1 MTAPHP
7 CPPAHAPG
15 AQLEPAIAAVLART
29 LRKRA
34 QGPYRALREQ
44 DVRDKLERLCGARSG
59 HAVHVDD
66 VQRLAGGASKEM
78 FSFTLRHDANAT
90 PERLVLRLD
99 PLESIIETSRQR
111 EAEAIAA
118 LRGTVPVPAVRFV
131 DQEGEFLGQSGLIT
145 SFVPGVTRPSTQTD
159 GGVSGIGTDY
169 GAAAAHIAPRFLD
182 NLVAIHAFDW
192 QHAHLPSFSAP
203 RAGSREA
210 ALWQV
215 EWYERIWLQD
225 ALEQIPLASLVRR
238 WLRSHAPV
246 CAAPVFVH
254 GDYRMGNFLFDEQSL
269 AMTAVLDWELAH
281 IGDFHE
287 DVGYVTQK
295 LFGLVDADKRF
306 LCCGL
311 FTREEFLHRYET
323 LSGRTIDPDTLHYYE
338 VLNAW
343 KSVVHT
349 FATCLTVAAAG
360 NNHQD
365 ALLSWLAPVGHLILA
380 DIASKLRG
388 RY

>member
-1 MTAPHP
+1 MNERGLHSP
-7 CPPAHAPG
+7 CPAPG
-15 AQLEPAIAAVLART
+15 APVEPAIAAVLART
-29 LRKRA
+29 LAKRVR
-34 QGPYRALREQ
+34 GPYAAMRE
-44 DVRDKLERLCGARSG
+44 DEIGDRLERLCTTHMGR
-59 HAVHVDD
+59 AVRVAD
-66 VQRLAGGASKEM
+66 VHRLAGGASKEM
-78 FSFTLRHDANAT
+78 FSFFLSDDRHAA

-118 LRGTVPVPAVRFV
+118 LKDTVPAPQVRFV
-131 DQEGEFLGQSGLIT
+131 DSDGEYLGQSGLIT
-145 SFVPGVTRPSTQTD
+145 SFVAGVTRPSTQTD

-169 GAAAAHIAPRFLD
+169 GVAAARIAPQFLD

-192 QHAHLPSFSAP
+192 QYAHLPSFSAP
-203 RAGSREA
+203 TAGSTQA
-210 ALWQV
+210 ALWQAQ
-215 EWYERIWLQD
+215 WYEQIWLQD

-238 WLRSHAPV
+238 WLLDHAPR
-246 CAAPVFVH
+246 CDAPVFVH
-254 GDYRMGNFLFDEQSL
+254 GDYRMGNFLFDEQTL
-269 AMTAVLDWELAH
+269 HMTAVLDWELAH

-295 LFGLVDADKRF
+295 LFGLVDAHQRF

-311 FTREEFLHRYET
+311 FTREEFLRRYTE
-323 LSGRTIDPDTLHYYE
+323 LSGRHIDPDTLHYYE

-349 FATCLTVAAAG
+349 FATCLRVATAG

-365 ALLSWLAPVGHLILA
+365 VLLSWLAAVGHLILA
-380 DIASKLRG
+380 DIAAKLRG
-388 RY
+388 RF

>member
-1 MTAPHP
+1 MST
-7 CPPAHAPG
+7 
-15 AQLEPAIAAVLART
+15 
-29 LRKRA
+29 
-34 QGPYRALREQ
+34 
-44 DVRDKLERLCGARSG
+44 DV
-59 HAVHVDD
+59 H
-66 VQRLAGGASKEM
+66 RLAGGASKEM
-78 FSFTLRHDANAT
+78 FSFTLSDGHRAA

-118 LRGTVPVPAVRFV
+118 MQGTVPVPTVRLL
-131 DQEGEFLGQSGLIT
+131 DQAGEFLGQSGLVT
-145 SFVPGVTRPSTQTD
+145 SFVTGVTRPSAQTD

-169 GAAAAHIAPRFLD
+169 GAAAAHIAPQFLD

-192 QHAHLPSFSAP
+192 RRAHLPSFSAP
-203 RAGSREA
+203 QAGSREA
-210 ALWQV
+210 ALWQAH
-215 EWYERIWLQD
+215 WYEQIWLQD
-225 ALEQIPLASLVRR
+225 ALEQIPLVSLVRR
-238 WLRSHAPV
+238 WLLAHAPI
-246 CAAPVFVH
+246 CDSPVLVH

-269 AMTAVLDWELAH
+269 RMTAVLDWELAH

-295 LFGLVDADKRF
+295 LFGLVDASQRF

-311 FTREEFLHRYET
+311 FTREEFLRRYSA
-323 LSGRTIDPDTLHYYE
+323 LSGRSINPDTLHYYE

-349 FATCLTVAAAG
+349 FATCLRVAAAG

-365 ALLSWLAPVGHLILA
+365 ALLTWLAAVGHLILA
-380 DIASKLRG
+380 DIATKLRG